1 MKRIVMSTIG
11 LLCLCLTGC
20 SVAAYFLSGCGGAEA
35 DLVVVNESAQEVWS
49 ITLDYGNET
58 QGVRNAK
65 ERALLKPGE
74 SYGLELE
81 MGRAAVTFF
90 GPGARELAKTEVD
103 FSGER
108 LYLTLE
114 EDGRL
119 SISNQM
125 DG

>member
-1 MKRIVMSTIG
+1 MKRVMMLTAI
-11 LLCLCLTGC
+11 LFCLCLTGC

-35 DLVVVNESAQEVWS
+35 DLVVINGSAEEVWS
-49 ITLDYGNET
+49 LRLDYGSET
-58 QGVRNAK
+58 QWVRNAR
-65 ERALLKPGE
+65 ERALLKTGE

-81 MGRAAVTFF
+81 KGHVTVTLF
-90 GPGARELAKTEVD
+90 GPGARELTQTELE

-119 SISNQM
+119 SVSDQM